1 MIRRWQDILVKM
13 AAGACSGRASKT
25 EKDWSFE
32 ASPPGGCAHTSDRCR
47 RPRNG
52 TKDFSVRATF
62 NSTVTDNQ
70 QLQFTVGS
78 ATAGVADS
86 TFAAAAAGA
95 AVSSTSGDAKA
106 LTLAGINFCDSGVVN
121 GLSGDRN
128 GRAGDA
134 NGRAG
139 GANGPFGDANGRAGD
154 ANGTSGD
161 ANGGA
166 GVANGTSGDANGRA
180 GDANGTSG
188 DANGR
193 AGDANGPSGDA
204 NGRAGDANGTF
215 GDANGG
221 AGDANGTFVF
231 TPFSKKSAILAKKRD
246 FSGFESSHP
255 DVRC

>member
-1 MIRRWQDILVKM
+1 MIRRWQGILVKM

-25 EKDWSFE
+25 QEDWSFE

-78 ATAGVADS
+78 AMAGVADS

-134 NGRAG
+134 NGTAG
-139 GANGPFGDANGRAGD
+139 DANGPFGDANGRAGD

-166 GVANGTSGDANGRA
+166 G
-180 GDANGTSG
+180 
-188 DANGR
+188 
-193 AGDANGPSGDA
+193 DA

-215 GDANGG
+215 GGANGGAGDANGPFGDANGG
-221 AGDANGTFVF
+221 AGDANGPFGGANGRAGDANGTFVF
-231 TPFSKKSAILAKKRD
+231 AQFSKKSAILAKKRD